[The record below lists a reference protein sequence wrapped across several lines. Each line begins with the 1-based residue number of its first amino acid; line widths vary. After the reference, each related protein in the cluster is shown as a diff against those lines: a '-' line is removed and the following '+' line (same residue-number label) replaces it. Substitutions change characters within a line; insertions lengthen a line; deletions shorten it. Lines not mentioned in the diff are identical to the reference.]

1 MNIILDK
8 PTTYLMIGIM
18 SLLTISSIIGLVLKK
33 MAKKEKQIQLINNL
47 VVRIK
52 SWWIMC
58 FIFVCSLLTG
68 GVGSLILFGLI
79 SFLALREFITLTPT
93 NRGDHRAL
101 FWIFFI
107 ILPFQYYFVGIK
119 WYGMFSIFI
128 PVYAFIFLPAR
139 MVIAGNCERFLE
151 RAAKIQ
157 WGLMVCVYCISHA
170 PALLTLRITNFAGQN
185 AKLLFFLI
193 FVIQISDVFQ
203 YIFGKM
209 LGKTKIAPTV
219 SPNKTVEGFIG
230 GILMAVILGTSL
242 WWITPFSPMQAMGLS
257 LVITIVG
264 FFGDLTMSAIK
275 RDRGV
280 KDYGTIIEGHGGML
294 DRIDSLCLATPV
306 FFHLVRYY
314 FTV

>member
-1 MNIILDK
+1 MNIIIDK
-8 PTTYLMIGIM
+8 TTVYLLVGIIG
-18 SLLTISSIIGLVLKK
+18 LLTISSIIGCVLKK
-33 MAKKEKQIQLINNL
+33 IAKQETQIQFANNL
-47 VVRIK
+47 IARIK

-58 FIFVCSLLTG
+58 FVFICSLLTG
-68 GVGSLILFGLI
+68 GIGSLILFGLI

-101 FWIFFI
+101 FWVFFI
-107 ILPFQYYFVGIK
+107 ILPLQYYFAGIK

-128 PVYAFIFLPAR
+128 PVYAFIFIPAR

-170 PALLTLRITNFAGQN
+170 PALLTLKIPNFAGQN

-193 FVIQISDVFQ
+193 FVVQISDVFQ

-209 LGKTKIAPTV
+209 LGKTKVSPTI
-219 SPNKTVEGFIG
+219 SPNKTVEGLIG
-230 GILMAVILGTSL
+230 GILMAVALGTSL
-242 WWITPFSPMQAMGLS
+242 WWITPFSPLEAMGLS
-257 LVITIVG
+257 FVITIVG

-280 KDYGTIIEGHGGML
+280 KDYGTIIEGHGGIL

-314 FTV
+314 FTF